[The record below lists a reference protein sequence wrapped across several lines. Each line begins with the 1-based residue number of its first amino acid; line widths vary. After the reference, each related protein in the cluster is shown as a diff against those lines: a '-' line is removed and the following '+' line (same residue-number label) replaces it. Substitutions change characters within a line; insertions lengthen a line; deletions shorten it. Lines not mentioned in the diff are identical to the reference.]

1 MNTKLAKQCMNMK
14 RLKEEKTRNDEK
26 HQQCLSSTTCKTK
39 NLHSELCSRTLLA
52 QLGPVYVLLYF
63 YIKKTLGVKGV
74 IQCVGWVV
82 AASPNSLCVRG
93 RDLIPLNKDLN
104 TNLLGRL
111 KTLKLENIKFVDIF
125 GSPNTDCAGFFF
137 IVVQRSMTLT
147 PPLCHS
153 H

>member
-1 MNTKLAKQCMNMK
+1 MMK
-14 RLKEEKTRNDEK
+14 KTPAVLVQ
-26 HQQCLSSTTCKTK
+26 HHMQHK

-63 YIKKTLGVKGV
+63 YIKKTLEVKSV
-74 IQCVGWVV
+74 IQCVGCVV

-93 RDLIPLNKDLN
+93 RDLIPLDRDLN

-111 KTLKLENIKFVDIF
+111 KTLQLENIKFVDIF

-153 H
+153 HYCLMRLVCVLICMKFQSLLI